1 MRKSLVVAA
10 MFALTTAAAA
20 HAVKAR
26 LDVDKTWLGP
36 TDDLVARV
44 TIINDTQETV
54 LIPKWQVPGQILEAD
69 LFAVLQ
75 DSGRASYVGRLV
87 KRPAPKAS
95 DFIRLAPGEA
105 IQGQT
110 ELSRH
115 YDLLDGGEYMIAFR
129 MDLGEGQHNAVRRP
143 SDEVYSQ
150 FVEVWRDAPVRVKT
164 DWSKI
169 NLVTGDATVTP
180 IGCGASDNV
189 TNAIN
194 GATNYATNA
203 KNYMQTHTASNV
215 GPRYTTWF
223 GNPTATYVSTVT
235 NHFVKIEDAFLNKP
249 ITINC
254 TCTASYYAYV
264 YKNQP
269 YTIHVCNA
277 YRSAPTTGTDSKA
290 GTLIHEMSH
299 FTVVAD
305 TDDWAYGQT
314 SCKKLANKPG
324 KATDNA
330 DSHEYFAENTPAQN

>member
-1 MRKSLVVAA
+1 MRKSLFVAA

-36 TDDLVARV
+36 TDDLIARV

-54 LIPKWQVPGQILEAD
+54 LIPKWQVPGQTLEAD
-69 LFAVLQ
+69 LFAVLD
-75 DSGRASYVGRLV
+75 DSGRAPYVGRHV
-87 KRPAPKAS
+87 KRPAPTAS
-95 DFIRLAPGEA
+95 DLIRLAPGKS

-143 SDEVYSQ
+143 TDEIYSQ
-150 FVEVWRDAPVRVKT
+150 FVKVWRDAPVRVKV
-164 DWSKI
+164 DWSQI
-169 NLVTGDATVTP
+169 DLVTGEATVTT
-180 IGCGASDNV
+180 IGCGSSDNV

-194 GATNYATNA
+194 AAKTYATNS
-203 KNYMQTHTASNV
+203 KNYMQTHTVSNA

-223 GNPTATYVSTVT
+223 RTPTTTYFNTVT
-235 NHFVKIEDAFLNKP
+235 DHFVKIEDAFLNKP
-249 ITINC
+249 ITIDC
-254 TCTASYYAYV
+254 TCTDNYYAYV

-269 YTIHVCNA
+269 YRIYVCNA

-314 SCKKLANKPG
+314 ACKKLKANR
-324 KATDNA
+324 ATDNA